1 MLKNG
6 VIYQRT
12 NNKEMIYKRFG
23 YRDIPNQLPINKTTS
38 FPTASA
44 GKVFVAVGI
53 LMLVEKGLLSLD
65 TTLKDVINYNLGKVD
80 LTTTIYELLTH
91 TSSVPNYFDEEVN
104 SDYASLWE
112 HYPNYKIRN
121 SKMLLPLFIHK
132 ESNPENRG
140 KFVYNDSGFVLL
152 GLVIEAITGKLFD
165 QYIDENIFRTLGMNH
180 TGYYELDRLPG
191 NCANAYIK
199 EDDGTLYTNIYSI
212 DVKGTGAGGAY
223 TNPFDI
229 TLFWDGLIS
238 GKLISKKTL
247 DSMLTPKV
255 ETDNGYYGL
264 GIWLTKELIPH
275 FVGVD
280 PGVTFISKYDIK
292 NNILTTIISNTADN
306 VFKVAKELS

>member
-6 VIYQRT
+6 VIYQRKG
-12 NNKEMIYKRFG
+12 NNEIVYKCYG
-23 YRDIPNQLPINKTTS
+23 YRDIPNKLPINKTTS

-44 GKVFVAVGI
+44 GKVFVAVGV

-65 TTLKDVINYNLGKVD
+65 TSIKDVIHYDLGNVD
-80 LTTTIYELLTH
+80 LTTTIFELLTH

-112 HYPNYKIRN
+112 DYPNYKIRN

-132 ESNPENRG
+132 KSKPENRG

-165 QYIDENIFRTLGMNH
+165 QYIDENIFRELCMNH

-199 EDDGTLYTNIYSI
+199 DIDGTLYTNIYSI
-212 DVKGTGAGGAY
+212 DVKGTGAGGAF
-223 TNPFDI
+223 TNPLDI
-229 TLFWDGLIS
+229 ALFWDGLVS
-238 GKLISKKTL
+238 GKLITKKTL
-247 DSMLTPKV
+247 DNMLSPKV

-264 GIWLTKELIPH
+264 GIWLTKDYIPH

-280 PGVTFISKYDIK
+280 PGVTFISSYNMKQ
-292 NNILTTIISNTADN
+292 NILTTIISNTADN